1 MIEQPPPRAADRA
14 DVLRGPIP
22 LTSAIAGTREQE
34 LHKALNGLR
43 NILNA
48 IELEETVD
56 RSGRADLDMLAF
68 TRRMIGERYRR
79 FQFFDGH
86 LFSDP
91 AWDIMLE
98 LFVAEIETRE
108 VPVTNLCFTS
118 NVPDTTVLRWIKTL
132 CHEGLVVRH
141 KDKVDKRRVLVQLT
155 RPAAD
160 AMRRYVEE
168 QMAAAEKQQAGLS
181 SEGGHFPLQSPSAGS
196 GGGAA
201 SSRSS

>member
-1 MIEQPPPRAADRA
+1 MAVIERHARPVPGGDIIRNTLGGGKASQALGAK
-14 DVLRGPIP
+14 
-22 LTSAIAGTREQE
+22 EQE
-34 LHKALNGLR
+34 LRKALKGLR
-43 NILNA
+43 RILNA
-48 IELEETVD
+48 IELEETVG
-56 RSGRADLDMLAF
+56 RQGRADPDMLAF
-68 TRRMIGERYRR
+68 ARRMINERYRR
-79 FQFFDGH
+79 FQYFDGH

-98 LFVAEIETRE
+98 LFVAEIEMRE

-132 CHEGLVVRH
+132 CHEELVVRH

-168 QMAAAEKQQAGLS
+168 QMAAADRL
-181 SEGGHFPLQSPSAGS
+181 H
-196 GGGAA
+196 A
-201 SSRSS
+201 SIHHDGDEHLTV